1 MTSNSTPQ
9 LTKSRKNKRTNE
21 GADENSPPCYL
32 SGTNFC
38 NTADDRS
45 HAVRGNAAGDA
56 PRPMTRSVIGCIPTH
71 SVGTITC
78 ISKDLS
84 DHQIRARLDVSKR
97 AYNFCAGPAALP
109 EAVLQRAQ
117 GELLD
122 WHGKG
127 LSVMEMSHRSDEFV
141 SIATQAEQDLR
152 DLLNIPSNYK
162 VLFLQGGASQQ
173 FAQIPLNL
181 LPEGGSADYIDT
193 GIWSQKAIEEA
204 SRYGHV
210 NVAATAKPYD
220 YFAIPGQNE
229 WNLSK
234 DAAYVHYAPNE
245 TIGGLEFQWIPQT
258 GDVPLVADMSS
269 DILSRPVDIS
279 RFGMIYAGAQKN
291 IGPSGIVVNIIR
303 EDLLGKARAL
313 CPTMLNYK
321 VAADNGSMYNTPPTL
336 AWYLSG
342 LVFQWLKEQGGVEA
356 IARLN
361 DVKQRTLYDF
371 IDASGLYSN
380 PINKPDRSWMNVPF
394 RLADDRLDKPFLA
407 GADERGLLNLKGHRS
422 VGGMRA
428 SIYNAVDINAVNALV
443 AYMAEFEKE
452 HG

>member
-1 MTSNSTPQ
+1 
-9 LTKSRKNKRTNE
+9 
-21 GADENSPPCYL
+21 
-32 SGTNFC
+32 
-38 NTADDRS
+38 
-45 HAVRGNAAGDA
+45 
-56 PRPMTRSVIGCIPTH
+56 
-71 SVGTITC
+71 
-78 ISKDLS
+78 
-84 DHQIRARLDVSKR
+84 LDVSKR

-173 FAQIPLNL
+173 FSQIPLNL

-229 WNLSK
+229 WKLSK

-245 TIGGLEFQWIPQT
+245 TIGGLEFQWIPEV

-313 CPTMLNYK
+313 CPTMLDYK

-356 IARLN
+356 IAKLN

-380 PINKPDRSWMNVPF
+380 PINKSDRSWMNVPF
-394 RLADDRLDKPFLA
+394 RLADDRLDKPFLV
-407 GADERGLLNLKGHRS
+407 GAEERGLLNLKGHRS

-428 SIYNAVDINAVNALV
+428 SIYNAVDITAVNALV

>member
-1 MTSNSTPQ
+1 M
-9 LTKSRKNKRTNE
+9 
-21 GADENSPPCYL
+21 
-32 SGTNFC
+32 
-38 NTADDRS
+38 
-45 HAVRGNAAGDA
+45 
-56 PRPMTRSVIGCIPTH
+56 
-71 SVGTITC
+71 
-78 ISKDLS
+78 
-84 DHQIRARLDVSKR
+84 DVSKR

-109 EAVLQRAQ
+109 EAVLLRAQ
-117 GELLD
+117 SELLD

-141 SIATQAEQDLR
+141 SIATKAEQDLR
-152 DLLNIPSNYK
+152 DLLSIPSNYK

-181 LPEGGSADYIDT
+181 LPETGTADYIDT

-204 SRYGHV
+204 SRFGSV

-229 WNLSK
+229 WNLTK
-234 DAAYVHYAPNE
+234 NAAYVHYAPNE
-245 TIGGLEFQWIPQT
+245 TIGGLEFDWIPET

-269 DILSRPVDIS
+269 DILSRPVDVS

-303 EDLLGKARAL
+303 EDLLGRARSI
-313 CPTMLNYK
+313 CPTMLDYK

-342 LVFQWLKEQGGVEA
+342 LVFEWLKEQGGVDA
-356 IARLN
+356 IGKLN
-361 DVKQRTLYDF
+361 EVKKRTLYDF

-407 GADERGLLNLKGHRS
+407 GAEARGLLNLKGHRS

-428 SIYNAVDINAVNALV
+428 SIYNAMPAEGVDKLVDFMEKFSKENA
-443 AYMAEFEKE
+443 
-452 HG
+452 